1 MSLETDIEELL
12 VRSARKYPIDLEEKI
27 GTLDK
32 PLILECACPGWQPK
46 FWGPP
51 RAYPI
56 RKPPGYKEG
65 GLRFPAVPCE
75 IEEQAQVIIESVKA
89 GAAGVHIHP
98 RDPEDC
104 IAINDVQL
112 MKQVYDKIFEEVDCS
127 IEIAKTCAERFP
139 QAKIEVHVDVGKTN
153 RSRTRIY
160 VDMLRGW
167 VTGMGY
173 LFKVKPYSWASD
185 VAVPEP

>member
-1 MSLETDIEELL
+1 M
-12 VRSARKYPIDLEEKI
+12 KYDSENLWCSGEEKL
-27 GTLDK
+27 TTD
-32 PLILECACPGWQPK
+32 EV
-46 FWGPP
+46 F
-51 RAYPI
+51 
-56 RKPPGYKEG
+56 ES
-65 GLRFPAVPCE
+65 
-75 IEEQAQVIIESVKA
+75 IESYVNKGGIIYVGTDSMLRHDYCKFA
-89 GAAGVHIHP
+89 SV
-98 RDPEDC
+98 
-104 IAINDVQL
+104 IAIHSNDLKIANYFFKKKNMPARNYRALQN
-112 MKQVYDKIFEEVDCS
+112 KIFEEVDCS

-185 VAVPEP
+185 VADWHSK